1 MRLFDRLIGLETEYA
16 IAPPGSSGGGGVF
29 PSRLRCYRLLVAALG
44 RKLPVVEA
52 QHFKVGVFAANSSA
66 VWFEAERF
74 SVDTGLIEGATPECR
89 GPFEAVL
96 YQRAQDRLLAASAAE
111 AAVPG
116 GFTLLKNDCD
126 AQGNVY
132 GAQENYEATLA
143 TGWRLMAWRIG
154 LAALLLP
161 AVIAW
166 VGMFAVVL
174 GTIGLFA
181 LLAATAWTARWIVGE
196 TRIERWL
203 VNPRWLAANDIVSP
217 LPEWLER
224 VMLGLFNVA
233 IAPVLAP
240 LTLLIRWTAFVPQR
254 RALEAFLVSRVA
266 IAGAGWLDARDQF
279 QLSDK
284 APAVNCRIGYGDG
297 LLRHPIFSF
306 GHFLKAFVGEFPFAL
321 RDYADLFRRRQ
332 RLQISIGDSNMAPFA
347 ELMRIATTTL
357 VLDVV
362 ELEAAAA
369 SSSAASSSAGAS
381 SSSSA
386 ADQPWPELARPLAA
400 LKAICADPSLQTR
413 VNLRDGRQATALE
426 LQRWYLN
433 RCAAALNRQPNV
445 PSRVAWVVRQWR
457 ETLDALEYAP
467 NSLAG
472 RLDWVAKLGLLEGMR
487 GELSREAR
495 KKIDLRYH
503 ELSANGYHQRLAAAG
518 LVETPGGQSWLNEAA
533 LERAMRTPPPDSP
546 ATMRGHFIRE
556 FADGEETLRV
566 NWKRVTIGKG
576 RDRRVIRLR
585 RYRRAMKLDD

>member
-16 IAPPGSSGGGGVF
+16 IAPPGSSGRGDAF

-143 TGWRLMAWRIG
+143 TGWRLVAWRIG

-266 IAGAGWLDARDQF
+266 IAGAGWLDA
-279 QLSDK
+279 
-284 APAVNCRIGYGDG
+284 
-297 LLRHPIFSF
+297 
-306 GHFLKAFVGEFPFAL
+306 
-321 RDYADLFRRRQ
+321 
-332 RLQISIGDSNMAPFA
+332 
-347 ELMRIATTTL
+347 
-357 VLDVV
+357 
-362 ELEAAAA
+362 
-369 SSSAASSSAGAS
+369 
-381 SSSSA
+381 
-386 ADQPWPELARPLAA
+386 
-400 LKAICADPSLQTR
+400 
-413 VNLRDGRQATALE
+413 
-426 LQRWYLN
+426 
-433 RCAAALNRQPNV
+433 
-445 PSRVAWVVRQWR
+445 
-457 ETLDALEYAP
+457 LEYAP
-467 NSLAG
+467 DSLAG